1 MDMQTVC
8 SSSPSHMRLKSYSI
22 RDFHKHTNLAI
33 YALMLILYCP
43 VVALYLQHKM
53 LVNVKVDVSG

>member
-1 MDMQTVC
+1 MHRRHTVIC
-8 SSSPSHMRLKSYSI
+8 PPDRLSGHGL
-22 RDFHKHTNLAI
+22 HKHTNLAI
-33 YALMLILYCP
+33 LALMLTLYCL